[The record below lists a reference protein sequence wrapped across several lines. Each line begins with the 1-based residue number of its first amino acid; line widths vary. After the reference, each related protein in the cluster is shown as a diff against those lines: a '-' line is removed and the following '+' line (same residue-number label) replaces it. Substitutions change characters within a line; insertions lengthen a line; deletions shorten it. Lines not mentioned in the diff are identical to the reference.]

1 MGVHIS
7 QPAECNG
14 NWKAGMLKPLP
25 DLTAVEWVGGLK
37 DQHDMNNRDEKTEKD
52 ETLMMLMID
61 DDAHDHDHHGHYLK
75 KLPEV
80 EGKEG

>member
-1 MGVHIS
+1 
-7 QPAECNG
+7 
-14 NWKAGMLKPLP
+14 
-25 DLTAVEWVGGLK
+25 
-37 DQHDMNNRDEKTEKD
+37 MNNRDEKTEKD

-61 DDAHDHDHHGHYLK
+61 DAHDHDHHGHLK

>member
-1 MGVHIS
+1 
-7 QPAECNG
+7 
-14 NWKAGMLKPLP
+14 MLKPLP
-25 DLTAVEWVGGLK
+25 DLTAVEWVGVLK
-37 DQHDMNNRDEKTEKD
+37 DQHDMKNRDEKTETD
-52 ETLMMLMID
+52 ETLMMLMI